1 MKTKSTFFN
10 ERLIR
15 SMMILLIV
23 FCAWTSAHA
32 ATITFNGTT
41 NTDWAT
47 ASNWDTGTL
56 PTASDNVIIAPGKTA
71 VISSTTSVA
80 LDFIQ
85 LEANS
90 SLVNQGTLNLKPVTD
105 YKGGLVL
112 FDASFANE
120 GTFSINTAAS
130 SPIKYHCI
138 DLKKTTTG
146 ENMVFLNGTC
156 TFTVSLEKGAR
167 YLFCVQP
174 GTSNYIGG
182 NLTLGSSETG
192 AVYGLIKFNGSE
204 SSVFIDEGANIT
216 HYTQFANDANFSD
229 IWFAQHNSKL
239 ENEGNIKIIATAG
252 QGTNA
257 CNAFNF
263 NPPSNNQVNTLIN
276 RGAIEVS
283 GNSTGFLMAGGATSG
298 VPGVINVTNSGT
310 IDLNVPTAPVAMNVK
325 NATNVNFTNSG
336 TLKLNAGTYALKSL
350 ANLELSQVINNTG
363 IVTVTGGS
371 LMGDIT
377 APAVAPV
384 FNNNTNGVVNFNY
397 GVAAGSTPATA
408 GTVTVNNTGGTIT
421 GSCTFSA
428 GTLNT
433 ATGTLSPGDD
443 GTGIGKMILTPVG
456 GAFTLSGNV
465 TAQINGKTTAG
476 TDFDQIAFTEACAL
490 TLTDAIALTVTK
502 GGIYAQ
508 MTDDRIS
515 LIGSTNVTG
524 TFAAPSLPAEWIVN
538 YTGGDVAIVSLGG
551 TGVTNPLSGLTKV
564 YVAANQLHVN
574 LEKAGDAV
582 VEFMDMAGRMVKSV
596 SVQGMENTIPINN
609 LKGVYM
615 IRVKSQTLNDCYKII
630 L

>member
-1 MKTKSTFFN
+1 MKTNSTFFN

-23 FCAWTSAHA
+23 FCAWTSVHA
-32 ATITFNGTT
+32 AKFTFNGTT

-56 PTASDNVIIAPGKTA
+56 PKDTDNVIIAPGKTA
-71 VISSTTSVA
+71 VISSTISVA

-85 LEANS
+85 LEAAS
-90 SLVNQGTLNLKPVTD
+90 SLVNQGTLNLKPKTD
-105 YKGGLVL
+105 FKGGLVL

-120 GTFSINTAAS
+120 GTLSINTAAS

-146 ENMVFLNGTC
+146 QNMVFLNGTC
-156 TFTVSLEKGAR
+156 TFTVSLEKGGR

-182 NLTLGSSETG
+182 NLTLGSSEAG
-192 AVYGLIKFNGSE
+192 AVFGLIKFNGSE
-204 SSVFIDEGANIT
+204 STVYIDEGANIT
-216 HYTQFANDANFSD
+216 HYTQFANDANFGD
-229 IWFAQHNSKL
+229 IWFAQNNSKL
-239 ENEGNIKIIATAG
+239 ENEGKIKIIATAG

-257 CNAFNF
+257 CNAFYF

-276 RGAIEVS
+276 RGTIEVS
-283 GNSTGFLMAGGATSG
+283 GNSTGFLMASGATSG

-310 IDLNVPTAPVAMNVK
+310 IDLNVPTAPVAMSVK
-325 NATNVNFTNSG
+325 NATNVDFTNSG
-336 TLKLNAGTYALKSL
+336 TLKLNAGTNAIKSL

-363 IVTVTGGS
+363 TITVAGGS

-384 FNNNTNGVVNFNY
+384 LNNNTNGVLNFNY
-397 GVAAGSTPATA
+397 GVAAGTTPATA
-408 GTVTVNNTGGTIT
+408 GTVTVNNAGGTIT
-421 GSCTFSA
+421 GSCTFAA

-433 ATGTLSPGDD
+433 ANGTLSPGDD

-465 TAQINGKTTAG
+465 TAQVNGKATAG

-490 TLTDAIALTVTK
+490 TLTDANALNLTVGYTPAK
-502 GGIYAQ
+502 
-508 MTDDRIS
+508 DDKVRV
-515 LIGSTNVTG
+515 IGSTTVNG
-524 TFAAPSLPAEWIVN
+524 TFANPAVPTDWLMD
-538 YTGGDVAIVSLGG
+538 YAGGDVAVTFIGG
-551 TGVTNPLSGLTKV
+551 TGVKNPLSGFTKV

-574 LEKAGDAV
+574 LEKADGAV
-582 VEFMDMAGRMVKSV
+582 VEFMDMTGRMVKSV
-596 SVQGMENTIPINN
+596 AVQGLENTIPINN

-615 IRVKSQTLNDCYKII
+615 IRVVNPAFNDCYKVI

>member
-1 MKTKSTFFN
+1 MKTTSTFLFKKKY
-10 ERLIR
+10 R
-15 SMMILLIV
+15 SLFLFLMALS
-23 FCAWTSAHA
+23 AWTLTHA
-32 ATITFNGTT
+32 ATVTFNGTT

-120 GTFSINTAAS
+120 GTLSINTAAS

-146 ENMVFLNGTC
+146 QNMVFLNGTC

-167 YLFCVQP
+167 YLFCTQP

-182 NLTLGSSETG
+182 NLTLGSSEAG

-204 SSVFIDEGANIT
+204 STIIIDEGANIT

-239 ENEGNIKIIATAG
+239 ENEGKIKIIATAG

-257 CNAFNF
+257 CNAFYF

-276 RGAIEVS
+276 RGTIEVS
-283 GNSTGFLMAGGATSG
+283 GNSTGFLMAGGATTG

-310 IDLNVPTAPVAMNVK
+310 IDLNVPNAPVAMSVK

-336 TLKLNAGTYALKSL
+336 ILKLNAGTNAFKSL
-350 ANLELSQVINNTG
+350 ANLALSQVIDNTG
-363 IVTVTGGS
+363 TVTVTGGS

-384 FNNNTNGVVNFNY
+384 LNNNTNGVLNFNY
-397 GVAAGSTPATA
+397 GVAAGTTPATA
-408 GTVTVNNTGGTIT
+408 GTVIVNDAGGTIT
-421 GSCTFSA
+421 GSCIFAA

-433 ATGTLSPGDD
+433 ATGTLSPGDN
-443 GTGIGKMILTPVG
+443 GTGIGKMIITPVG
-456 GAFTLSGNV
+456 GAYTLSGKV
-465 TAQINGKTTAG
+465 IAQVNGKATAG
-476 TDFDQIAFTEACAL
+476 VDFDQIAFTEACAL
-490 TLTDAIALTVTK
+490 TLNDANNLTVNVS
-502 GGIYAQ
+502 YASDK
-508 MTDDRIS
+508 DDRVSVIAS
-515 LIGSTNVTG
+515 NSVTG
-524 TFAAPSLPAEWIVN
+524 TFAETTMSSDWLMDYA
-538 YTGGDVAIVSLGG
+538 GGDVAIVSLGG
-551 TGVTNPLSGLTKV
+551 TGVTNPISGLTKV
-564 YVAANQLHVN
+564 YVAANLLHVN
-574 LEKAGDAV
+574 LQKAGGAV
-582 VEFMDMAGRMVKSV
+582 VEFMDMTGRMVKSV

-615 IRVKSQTLNDCYKII
+615 IRVKCQTLNDCYKII

>member
-1 MKTKSTFFN
+1 MKTTSTFLFKKKY
-10 ERLIR
+10 R
-15 SMMILLIV
+15 SLFLFLMALS
-23 FCAWTSAHA
+23 AWTLTHA
-32 ATITFNGTT
+32 ATVTFNGTT

-120 GTFSINTAAS
+120 GTLSINTAAS

-146 ENMVFLNGTC
+146 QNMVFLNGTC

-167 YLFCVQP
+167 YLFCTQP

-182 NLTLGSSETG
+182 NLTLGSSEAG

-204 SSVFIDEGANIT
+204 STIIIDEGANIT

-239 ENEGNIKIIATAG
+239 ENEGKIKIIATAG

-257 CNAFNF
+257 CNAFYF

-276 RGAIEVS
+276 RGTIEVS
-283 GNSTGFLMAGGATSG
+283 GNSTGFLMAGNATSG

-310 IDLNVPTAPVAMNVK
+310 IDLNVPNAPVAMSVK

-336 TLKLNAGTYALKSL
+336 ILKLNAGTNAFKSL
-350 ANLELSQVINNTG
+350 ANLELSQVIDNTG
-363 IVTVTGGS
+363 TVTVTGGS
-371 LMGDIT
+371 LLGDIT

-384 FNNNTNGVVNFNY
+384 LNNNTNGVINFNY
-397 GVAAGSTPATA
+397 GVAAGTTPATA
-408 GTVTVNNTGGTIT
+408 GTVAVNNTVGTIT
-421 GSCTFSA
+421 GSCTFAA

-433 ATGTLSPGDD
+433 ATGTLSPGDN
-443 GTGIGKMILTPVG
+443 GTGIGKMIITPVG
-456 GAFTLSGNV
+456 GAYTLSGKV
-465 TAQINGKTTAG
+465 IAQVNGKATAG
-476 TDFDQIAFTEACAL
+476 VDFDQIAFTEACAL
-490 TLTDAIALTVTK
+490 TLNDANNLTVNVS
-502 GGIYAQ
+502 YASDK
-508 MTDDRIS
+508 DDRVSVIAS
-515 LIGSTNVTG
+515 NSVTG
-524 TFAAPSLPAEWIVN
+524 TFAETTMSSDWLMDYA
-538 YTGGDVAIVSLGG
+538 GGDVAIVSLGG

-564 YVAANQLHVN
+564 YVAANLLHVN
-574 LEKAGDAV
+574 LQKAGGAV
-582 VEFMDMAGRMVKSV
+582 VEFMDMTGRMVKSV
-596 SVQGMENTIPINN
+596 SVQGMENTIPISN

-615 IRVKSQTLNDCYKII
+615 IRVKSHAFNDGYKII

>member
-1 MKTKSTFFN
+1 MKTTSTFLFKKKY
-10 ERLIR
+10 R
-15 SMMILLIV
+15 SLFLFLMALS
-23 FCAWTSAHA
+23 AWTLTHA
-32 ATITFNGTT
+32 ATVTFNGTT

-120 GTFSINTAAS
+120 GTLSINTAAS

-146 ENMVFLNGTC
+146 QNMVFLNGTC

-167 YLFCVQP
+167 YLFCTQP

-182 NLTLGSSETG
+182 NLTLGSSEAG

-204 SSVFIDEGANIT
+204 STIIIDEGANIT

-239 ENEGNIKIIATAG
+239 ENEGKIKIIATAG

-257 CNAFNF
+257 CNAFYF

-276 RGAIEVS
+276 RGTIEVS
-283 GNSTGFLMAGGATSG
+283 GNSTGFLMAGNATSG

-310 IDLNVPTAPVAMNVK
+310 IDLNVPNAPVAMSVK

-336 TLKLNAGTYALKSL
+336 ILKLNAGTNAFKSL
-350 ANLELSQVINNTG
+350 ANLELSHVIDNTG
-363 IVTVTGGS
+363 TVTVTGGS
-371 LMGDIT
+371 LLGDIT

-384 FNNNTNGVVNFNY
+384 LNNNTNGVINFNY
-397 GVAAGSTPATA
+397 GVAAGTTPATA
-408 GTVTVNNTGGTIT
+408 GTVAVNNTVGTIT
-421 GSCTFSA
+421 GSCTFAA

-433 ATGTLSPGDD
+433 ATGTLSPGDN
-443 GTGIGKMILTPVG
+443 GTEIGKMIITPVG
-456 GAFTLSGNV
+456 GAYTLSGKV
-465 TAQINGKTTAG
+465 IAQVNGKATAG
-476 TDFDQIAFTEACAL
+476 VDFDQIAFTEACAL
-490 TLTDAIALTVTK
+490 TLNDANNLTVNVS
-502 GGIYAQ
+502 YASDK
-508 MTDDRIS
+508 DDRVSVIAS
-515 LIGSTNVTG
+515 NSVTG
-524 TFAAPSLPAEWIVN
+524 TFAETTMSSDWLMDYA
-538 YTGGDVAIVSLGG
+538 GGDVAIVSLGG

-564 YVAANQLHVN
+564 YVAANLLHVN
-574 LEKAGDAV
+574 LQKAGGAV
-582 VEFMDMAGRMVKSV
+582 VEFMDMTGRMVKSV

-615 IRVKSQTLNDCYKII
+615 IRVKCQTLNDCYKII

>member
-1 MKTKSTFFN
+1 MKTTSTFLFKKKY
-10 ERLIR
+10 R
-15 SMMILLIV
+15 SLFLFLMALS
-23 FCAWTSAHA
+23 AWTLTHA
-32 ATITFNGTT
+32 ATVTFNGTT

-120 GTFSINTAAS
+120 GTLSINTAAS

-146 ENMVFLNGTC
+146 QNMVFLNGTC

-167 YLFCVQP
+167 YLFCTQP

-182 NLTLGSSETG
+182 NLTLGSSEAG

-204 SSVFIDEGANIT
+204 STIIIDEGANIT

-239 ENEGNIKIIATAG
+239 ENEGKIKIIATAG

-257 CNAFNF
+257 CNAFYF

-276 RGAIEVS
+276 RGTIEVS
-283 GNSTGFLMAGGATSG
+283 GNSTGFLMAGGATTG
-298 VPGVINVTNSGT
+298 VPGVINVTNIGT
-310 IDLNVPTAPVAMNVK
+310 IDLNVPNAPVAMSVK

-336 TLKLNAGTYALKSL
+336 ILKLNAGTNAFKSL
-350 ANLELSQVINNTG
+350 ANLALSQVIDNTG
-363 IVTVTGGS
+363 TVTVTGGS

-384 FNNNTNGVVNFNY
+384 LNNNTNGVLNFNY
-397 GVAAGSTPATA
+397 GVAAGTTPATA
-408 GTVTVNNTGGTIT
+408 GTVTVNNAGGTIT
-421 GSCTFSA
+421 GSCIFAA

-433 ATGTLSPGDD
+433 ATGTLSPGDN
-443 GTGIGKMILTPVG
+443 GTGIGKMIITPVG
-456 GAFTLSGNV
+456 GAYTLSGKV
-465 TAQINGKTTAG
+465 IAQVNGKATAG
-476 TDFDQIAFTEACAL
+476 VDFDQIAFTEACAL
-490 TLTDAIALTVTK
+490 TLNDANNLTVNVS
-502 GGIYAQ
+502 YASDK
-508 MTDDRIS
+508 DDRVSVIAS
-515 LIGSTNVTG
+515 NSVTG
-524 TFAAPSLPAEWIVN
+524 TFAETTMSSDWLMDYA
-538 YTGGDVAIVSLGG
+538 GGDVAIVSLGG
-551 TGVTNPLSGLTKV
+551 TGVTNPISGLTKV
-564 YVAANQLHVN
+564 YVAANLLHVN
-574 LEKAGDAV
+574 LQKAGGAA
-582 VEFMDMAGRMVKSV
+582 VEFMDMTGRMVKSV
-596 SVQGMENTIPINN
+596 SVQGMENTIPISN

-615 IRVKSQTLNDCYKII
+615 IRVKCQTLNDCYKII

>member
-1 MKTKSTFFN
+1 MKTTSTFLFKKKY
-10 ERLIR
+10 R
-15 SMMILLIV
+15 SLFLFLMALS
-23 FCAWTSAHA
+23 AWTLTHA
-32 ATITFNGTT
+32 ATVTFNGTT

-120 GTFSINTAAS
+120 GTLSINTAAS

-146 ENMVFLNGTC
+146 QNMVFLNGTC

-167 YLFCVQP
+167 YLFCTQP

-182 NLTLGSSETG
+182 NLTLGSSEAG

-204 SSVFIDEGANIT
+204 STIIIDEGANIT

-239 ENEGNIKIIATAG
+239 ENEGKIKIIATAG

-257 CNAFNF
+257 CNAFYF

-276 RGAIEVS
+276 RGTIEVS
-283 GNSTGFLMAGGATSG
+283 GNSTGFLMAGNATSG

-310 IDLNVPTAPVAMNVK
+310 IDLNVPNAPVAMSVK

-336 TLKLNAGTYALKSL
+336 ILKLNAGTNAFKSL
-350 ANLELSQVINNTG
+350 ANLALSQVIDNTG
-363 IVTVTGGS
+363 TVTVTGGS

-384 FNNNTNGVVNFNY
+384 LNNNTNGVLNFNY
-397 GVAAGSTPATA
+397 GVAAGTTPATA
-408 GTVTVNNTGGTIT
+408 GTVIVNDAGGTIT
-421 GSCTFSA
+421 GSCTFAA

-433 ATGTLSPGDD
+433 ATGTLSPGDN
-443 GTGIGKMILTPVG
+443 GTGIGKMIITPVG
-456 GAFTLSGNV
+456 GAYTLSGKV
-465 TAQINGKTTAG
+465 IAQVNGKATAG
-476 TDFDQIAFTEACAL
+476 VDFDQIAFTEACAL
-490 TLTDAIALTVTK
+490 TLNDANNLTVNVS
-502 GGIYAQ
+502 YASDK
-508 MTDDRIS
+508 DDRVSVIAS
-515 LIGSTNVTG
+515 NSVTG
-524 TFAAPSLPAEWIVN
+524 TFAETTMSSDWLMDYA
-538 YTGGDVAIVSLGG
+538 GGDVAIVSLGG
-551 TGVTNPLSGLTKV
+551 TGVTNPISGLTKV
-564 YVAANQLHVN
+564 YVAANLLHVN
-574 LEKAGDAV
+574 LQKAGGAV
-582 VEFMDMAGRMVKSV
+582 VEFMDMTGRMVKSV

-615 IRVKSQTLNDCYKII
+615 IRVKCQTLNDCYKII